1 MNSFLSTSS
10 GERRERRKL
19 ARYTIETFRL
29 KIYPFK
35 TRDREPPLER
45 TEYFR
50 LSLYFRHRRAFN
62 DPREAFQP
70 FENEQKNSYEFWYPD
85 VFRRRTIL
93 PKQEETKV
101 YRIVVDERVA
111 VWNIRKVRRSYARP
125 FLGNVTPAI
134 KFYRW
139 NFRDRQWYPPFLALL
154 VPKG

>member
-10 GERRERRKL
+10 RERRERRKL

-101 YRIVVDERVA
+101 YRIVVDERV
-111 VWNIRKVRRSYARP
+111 KYTQSVRRSYARS

-139 NFRDRQWYPPFLALL
+139 NFRDRQWYSPFLALL

>member
-85 VFRRRTIL
+85 VFRRRN
-93 PKQEETKV
+93 PPQARGDKSVQNSCG
-101 YRIVVDERVA
+101 RACRRV
-111 VWNIRKVRRSYARP
+111 KYTQSVRRSYARP

-139 NFRDRQWYPPFLALL
+139 NFRDRQWYSPFLALL
-154 VPKG
+154 VPKE